1 MKAKT
6 TLLLII
12 AMFISMHSFA
22 QETYSKVF
30 YHQTDGIQVTALSQS
45 ADSNYVMVG
54 FETGSNWEYVTGL
67 IVKFD
72 KQGNFI
78 WSKMVENT
86 SYQQFTDIL
95 PTADSGSIVCGSDDG
110 MLILLKIDK
119 NGVVEWARNT
129 VWDANLTMKSICPL
143 NGGGFAIAGYSN
155 SISEPDNKVFV
166 ASIDEEG
173 NQVWANYY
181 HSDISN
187 DKAGALVQLPDH
199 TLLVSGSAGTDSFFL
214 LNLLTDGSVNWT
226 KELASTYTEAYD
238 LILKDEGIYAA
249 FAYEYGMG
257 IAKMNF
263 AGNLQWL
270 KKLNLGHSDMYIDL
284 NPQIISAIDGGIVL
298 IDSEFGSGAML
309 KIEENGSL
317 SWASNLFLDAADIEQ
332 VGSNG
337 YLAVGNGP
345 LIGVKK
351 EYIDWPQIGLI
362 RTDLLGNGGE
372 CQYQME
378 VMNLFIS
385 LDFTEGNFT
394 AETAGNVSN
403 YVPEIVDLPLLQ
415 QEGCVAMI
423 GAINENENPL
433 PLKLLP
439 NPANESFK
447 IEIEKQNLN
456 DFIQLE
462 IRDISGRLVYQSNDQ
477 ICLSVGINTSQL
489 HPGIYQV
496 ILMTKQTRLSGRLA
510 IAR

>member
-1 MKAKT
+1 M
-6 TLLLII
+6 LII
-12 AMFISMHSFA
+12 AIFISMHSFA

-54 FETGSNWEYVTGL
+54 WDYMKGL

-72 KQGNFI
+72 KQGDFI
-78 WSKMVENT
+78 WSKKMIGGT
-86 SYQQFTDIL
+86 IYQQFTDIL
-95 PTADSGSIVCGSDDG
+95 PTPDSGSIVCGSDDG
-110 MLILLKIDK
+110 ELILMKFDR
-119 NGVVEWARNT
+119 NGMVEWARNT

-166 ASIDEEG
+166 ALFDPGG
-173 NQVWANYY
+173 NQVWAYYY

-199 TLLVSGSAGTDSFFL
+199 TLLVSGSAGTNSFFL

-226 KELASTYTEAYD
+226 KELASTYTESYD

-249 FAYEYGMG
+249 FAYEYGIG

-298 IDSEFGSGAML
+298 IDSDFGSGSMV

-345 LIGVKK
+345 LFGVKK
-351 EYIDWPQIGLI
+351 DFIDWPQIGLI
-362 RTDLLGNGGE
+362 RTDLSGHGGE

-378 VMNLFIS
+378 VMNLFIN

-403 YVPEIVDLPLLQ
+403 YIPEIVDLPLLQ

-447 IEIEKQNLN
+447 IEIEIQNLDGFN
-456 DFIQLE
+456 QLE
-462 IRDISGRLVYQSNDQ
+462 IRDLSGRLVFQTNDQ
-477 ICLSVGINTSQL
+477 NCLKEGINTSQFL
-489 HPGIYQV
+489 PGVDQV
-496 ILMTKQTRLSGRLA
+496 VLLTNNDIFTARLM